1 MGEFFDAAVRYPT
14 VLFTIPVVAMAGFWL
29 LVLFGATTCRVFD
42 GDVDTDAM
50 ALGRVPVAVAAS
62 CLVVI
67 SWSATL
73 LGSLL
78 IAYTEGPLLLMRALA
93 ALLPAVSLFLAWKA
107 TRALMRPLAKLFP
120 DEPGAD
126 RRPHAARSRRAA

>member
-1 MGEFFDAAVRYPT
+1 MGEFFDVAVRYPT
-14 VLFTIPVVAMAGFWL
+14 VLFTIPLVAMAGFWL
-29 LVLFGATTCRVFD
+29 LVLCGATTCRVFD

-50 ALGRVPVAVAAS
+50 ALGRVPVAVAAT
-62 CLVVI
+62 CLVVL
-67 SWSATL
+67 SWPATL

-78 IAYTEGPLLLMRALA
+78 IAHADGPPLQLRALA
-93 ALLPAVSLFLAWKA
+93 TLLPVVSLFLAWKA

-126 RRPHAARSRRAA
+126 RRPRAARARRAA